1 MWSCGCQLAAFSD
14 GGSFFRFLK
23 SCAAFHDTDSNCQ
36 LIKNSRKTTS
46 IANNTTTQEYIF
58 LCVT

>member
-23 SCAAFHDTDSNCQ
+23 SCAAFHDADLNCQ
-36 LIKNSRKTTS
+36 WIKNSRKATS